1 MLSGLFSASE
11 VVFFLGN
18 AEPAPTR
25 HRLMRRPSQLLATLL
40 IGNNLVNIAFIL
52 RAAMLLRPLWQGGPW
67 GWLTLVVEGVL
78 ITLVLL
84 FFGEIFPKLYAQ
96 KHPQRLLPL
105 VAPVVTAAY
114 YLFWPLSRLLE
125 KLGNVGGK
133 QADDRSLVLDP
144 KEIRQALDTTGADQP
159 AYPMLRQLLQFQ
171 DLEVRQILTPLRD
184 VVAYPDSLTFQEV
197 IQRINDDQYSRVPVY
212 RDSLDNIRGIL
223 YVKDLL
229 PYLDRKSFDWPQV
242 LRKAHYV
249 PESMKL
255 PDLMETFRDKGVHM
269 ALVVDEYGNL
279 VGLVTM
285 EDLLEEIVGEIRDEF
300 DVVEEEKITETEPDV
315 YTVYGRTTIPE
326 LIRALD
332 LAEDYF
338 DPHAEEVETVG
349 GLLTELVGRMPE
361 PGEEIDYK
369 DLHFRVEQVGP
380 TTVELVTVRRAETPS
395 S

>member
-96 KHPQRLLPL
+96 KHPQQLLPL

-133 QADDRSLVLDP
+133 QAEDRSLVLDP